1 MEIDFLGGAG
11 EVGRSAILIKD
22 EKNILLDYGIKIDGK
37 TEYPLPAP
45 RVDAYIPSHA
55 HLDHSGF
62 APALYKSGLPA
73 AFGTEPQNSL
83 QNCSLKILS
92 S

>member
-45 RVDAYIPSHA
+45 RVDASCKLMP
-55 HLDHSGF
+55 
-62 APALYKSGLPA
+62 
-73 AFGTEPQNSL
+73 
-83 QNCSLKILS
+83 
-92 S
+92 